1 MRTVRAVCT
10 CGLPQSSCPV
20 ASAVSGA
27 GDSPAPSRSAGFQRV
42 LEGLFES
49 GGQERCIQ
57 ADQAGR
63 DESRRHLRSKQG
75 ADQVRGPLNPDHVG
89 ARPAASRQPPRSAR
103 STSAPRG
110 AAGAVVACPHPHAR
124 RVISYPVTLSAP
136 SPADSNGV
144 PSHSRGP
151 SLWLQGGRRAHPG
164 RAVRHTGQGS
174 YFLASDGDDGPCP
187 PGQSRRRWLSRSR
200 SGEGRPPNGVRGA
213 WCHPFHPLFTCIGWT
228 PHTGLIW

>member
-27 GDSPAPSRSAGFQRV
+27 GDSPAPSRSAGFQRFTACSNPAARNV
-42 LEGLFES
+42 AS
-49 GGQERCIQ
+49 RRTR
-57 ADQAGR
+57 QAGTNPAGTCAR
-63 DESRRHLRSKQG
+63 SRVLIRSAARSIPITSVPGRQR
-75 ADQVRGPLNPDHVG
+75 RGSHRIRPVARRPPRRG
-89 ARPAASRQPPRSAR
+89 RRGRGMPAPARPARHQLPR
-103 STSAPRG
+103 
-110 AAGAVVACPHPHAR
+110 HPQR
-124 RVISYPVTLSAP
+124 PQP
-136 SPADSNGV
+136 SPAHSNGV
-144 PSHSRGP
+144 PSHSKGP

-187 PGQSRRRWLSRSR
+187 PGQSRRRWLSQSR
-200 SGEGRPPNGVRGA
+200 SGEGSPRTALGA
-213 WCHPFHPLFTCIGWT
+213 WCHPFHPIFTCIGWT